1 MSDEARYPGYDVLEK
16 RDGMSWNHATR
27 RTLDARLSLPFGPR
41 FFTQSEWLTL
51 SALCERILPQPRGR
65 DAVPIPAMLD
75 ERLLSGRTDGFR
87 RTRLPQQDE
96 AWRRGLAALTSEAR
110 ARYGAP
116 FHDIDIEEQNELLR
130 RLQAG
135 ELSGDAWSDMPSKEF
150 FEHRVLLDIA
160 SAYYA
165 HPLSWNEIGFGGPAS
180 PRGYVRMDFDRRD
193 PWEAA
198 EAKPGQDGKAFAEN
212 GRVR

>member
-135 ELSGDAWSDMPSKEF
+135 ELSGEPGATC
-150 FEHRVLLDIA
+150 RVRSFSSIAFSSISPPPITPIPCPGTRSA
-160 SAYYA
+160 SAVRQAPRLCA
-165 HPLSWNEIGFGGPAS
+165 HGFRSTRSVGG
-180 PRGYVRMDFDRRD
+180 GGG
-193 PWEAA
+193 EAGA
-198 EAKPGQDGKAFAEN
+198 GRAKALAEN
-212 GRVR
+212 ERVR